1 MSDAIVRD
9 VPISQAISSGTGFS
23 LIELRILMRL
33 AWGGTLAFPDYE
45 RSAVGVR
52 TCLEGSQAPAD
63 YYVLQRS
70 YKDGSN
76 EFCYPNKISFQ
87 TGPGGKL
94 SSTMPL
100 GMLPIPRRS
109 AIPSIHSISITRY
122 SEWRSP
128 LDRRMNSYGSL
139 ESKKTDSSKPSS
151 EMGPIFVPSLRT
163 SVQFPVKSSYLEIL
177 QNIAMVQN

>member
-1 MSDAIVRD
+1 MSDATVRD

-33 AWGGTLAFPDYE
+33 AWGGTLAFPNYE

-52 TCLEGSQAPAD
+52 TCLEGGQAPAD
-63 YYVLQRS
+63 YYVLQGS

-109 AIPSIHSISITRY
+109 
-122 SEWRSP
+122 

-139 ESKKTDSSKPSS
+139 ESKKTDSSKLSS